1 MDTDTYK
8 EQETVMAENIPVS
21 QAVVDTPQ
29 PAQPSPHNPVLLE
42 SMDVDMN
49 AAQNTSSTQQL
60 TPVPSTA
67 DVPVALSADSPMGEV
82 TQTILA
88 PDAKSTD
95 DRIDAALAGE
105 DEKVDGYESSD
116 LESSDDD
123 DEPDSSDSDSDSDS
137 EMGLA
142 PTTALTLEQREKA
155 LIELDAMDDDE
166 DAAPNT
172 ILHTANEILQLPE
185 VKKPDVVLGPDA
197 KLEPI
202 GTVVSIVENV
212 VVVQA
217 ASSGEVR
224 VLDAGTVAAVVG
236 PTEDGKEPER
246 EVLGEIFETF
256 GPVARPMYSI
266 RFNTAAEIPALCKN
280 GCVVYSVPEY
290 SSFVMTAPLKAMKGS
305 DASNKFDE
313 EVDDIELE
321 FSDDEKELEHKRMLK
336 SAKNKKRGGRD
347 RKLPAIASD
356 TSAALQA
363 MMGETPSSSSSSSS
377 SSVLAARQPIAL
389 PPRPSFNEPEDGYRI
404 LQRPGTLSR
413 MPLTPQSHGG
423 AGTVPWY
430 QQQQRDLQ
438 NMMGNQHQ
446 KQKPAQQE
454 QQQQQQFQQQQQL
467 QQQLLLQ
474 QQQQQQLYQQQ
485 QQQQALYQKQIQE
498 AQATIQ
504 RLQQQQQQLQQHQ
517 PSATAAPPPQPTSAF
532 QFRSTQQLPDQE
544 MNASFSP
551 QQAQYQP
558 PPASHFQP
566 QQQPVQDNQ
575 QQQIMN
581 LLSPLFPG
589 QQNPNGQQ
597 DPWRQ

>member
-1 MDTDTYK
+1 MDTDTIK
-8 EQETVMAENIPVS
+8 EQETLTAESTPVS
-21 QAVVDTPQ
+21 LTVVDTLL
-29 PAQPSPHNPVLLE
+29 PAQPSPHNPAPCE

-49 AAQNTSSTQQL
+49 AAPQ
-60 TPVPSTA
+60 PSTTQELTSMSSA
-67 DVPVALSADSPMGEV
+67 TEVSVDHSADSPMGEV
-82 TQTILA
+82 TQAIS
-88 PDAKSTD
+88 DSKSTD
-95 DRIDAALAGE
+95 DRIDAALAGA

-137 EMGLA
+137 EMGVA

-185 VKKPDVVLGPDA
+185 VKKPEVVLGPDV

-236 PTEDGKEPER
+236 PNNDGNEPGR

-266 RFNTAAEIPALCKN
+266 RFNTAAEIPTLCKN
-280 GCVVYSVPEY
+280 GCIVYSVPEY

-347 RKLPAIASD
+347 RKLPTMASD

-363 MMGETPSSSSSSSS
+363 MMGETPSSTSSSSSG
-377 SSVLAARQPIAL
+377 LAARQPIAL
-389 PPRPSFNEPEDGYRI
+389 PPRPNFNEPEDGYRI
-404 LQRPGTLSR
+404 LQRPGSLSR
-413 MPLTPQSHGG
+413 APHTSQSHGG

-438 NMMGNQHQ
+438 TMMGGQQQ

-517 PSATAAPPPQPTSAF
+517 PTAAAPPPPHQTTSAF

-558 PPASHFQP
+558 PAASHFQP
-566 QQQPVQDNQ
+566 QQPVQDNQ

-589 QQNPNGQQ
+589 SQHPNGQQ
-597 DPWRQ
+597 DSWRQ